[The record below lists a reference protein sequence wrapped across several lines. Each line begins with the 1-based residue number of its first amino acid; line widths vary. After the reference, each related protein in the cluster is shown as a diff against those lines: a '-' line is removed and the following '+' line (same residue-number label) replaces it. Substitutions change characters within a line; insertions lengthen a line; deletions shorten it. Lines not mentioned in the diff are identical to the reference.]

1 MNYLIVV
8 FISIIILLLTG
19 CSNKKEKEAIKYIMT
34 TPSNITIEMIDGKLL
49 TQQKKLDDS
58 SLLGIDLNNNEIRDD
73 VEIKILSH
81 YKIPVHRAIMFQ
93 VARTEQR
100 MLSNP
105 YMIKQAKILEKTSS
119 EILGCIGYLTEYKK
133 IPKINNIY
141 KTLNKWQ
148 YNNKKRVQKYRDYDR
163 ALSGGVYSIPK
174 SWSQYCQFDIEKVL
188 NLSY

>member
-1 MNYLIVV
+1 
-8 FISIIILLLTG
+8 LTG
-19 CSNKKEKEAIKYIMT
+19 CNNKKEKEAIKYIMT

-49 TQQKKLDDS
+49 PQQKKLDDS

-73 VEIKILSH
+73 VEIKIFNH
-81 YKIPVHRAIMFQ
+81 YTIPVHRAIMFQ
-93 VARTEQR
+93 AARTKQR

-105 YMIKQAKILEKTSS
+105 YMIKQAKILEKISS

-133 IPKINNIY
+133 IPEINNIY

-148 YNNKKRVQKYRDYDR
+148 YNNKKRVEKYRDYDK
-163 ALSGGVYSIPK
+163 ALSGGVYSVPK